1 MILFACECG
10 SPYSVEDNFAGG
22 TLECTACGKGNQ
34 IPADSDPR
42 VALVFRSGESEDG
55 VPMLREEVER
65 LVAAGE
71 FTETELIWDGM
82 TWRPVT
88 DVMGGGVLATATV
101 KPELRLKTKEEGS
114 DEEDE
119 DLPFDDI
126 EPIQK
131 VQLDDE
137 EQKHLPT
144 QKREKRRKAKEKKGG
159 AEATGLRLLLR
170 RASGNDSS
178 LGPRVNIPIQLFWF
192 LIVAFFGFR
201 LGVGPLIS
209 KMRGTPT
216 YVVVYN
222 HGESVCIASLGW
234 RRMKKEIH
242 PGTSVCFEVY
252 VGMRETQT
260 VTLTPKEG
268 GKVIKG
274 RVPMWPGGL
283 TVVNPGK
290 LGTYGLWELDAVR
303 DEKLSGA
310 DMKRLAEQ
318 VGAHKEPSAVVRL
331 VAQGRRIAKKAL
343 ADSRTDAVFTSD
355 KYEFQPSI
363 VNGDAVAVAE
373 FMKNLAETR
382 EKSKK
387 QHDLVTF
394 PARQTVDF
402 SGGSVLFDANDEKRV
417 QMSLHVPKTVFQ
429 AGKNQTIKLKGNP
442 ELAVTG
448 GKGGLR
454 LSIEVKDH
462 SSKFGSRTYKGTWRY
477 EAWQSKGK
485 WDWKWSFA
493 GHDGKAPKGKQTVA
507 FRYDRSRKETGPSFR

>member
-22 TLECTACGKGNQ
+22 TLECTACGKDNR

-88 DVMGGGVLATATV
+88 DVMGGGVSAASAA
-101 KPELRLKTKEEGS
+101 KPKLQLRSKEEGS
-114 DEEDE
+114 EEEDE

-137 EQKHLPT
+137 EQKGLPT
-144 QKREKRRKAKEKKGG
+144 QKREKKRKAKEKKGG
-159 AEATGLRLLLR
+159 GEATGLRLLLR
-170 RASGNDSS
+170 RASGNDPS

-192 LIVAFFGFR
+192 LVVAFFGFR

-209 KMRGTPT
+209 KLRHTPT

-222 HGESVCIASLGW
+222 HGESVCTASLGW

-260 VTLTPKEG
+260 VTLTPTAG
-268 GKVIKG
+268 GKVVKG

-290 LGTYGLWELDAVR
+290 LGTYGLWELGAAR
-303 DEKLSGA
+303 EEKLSA
-310 DMKRLAEQ
+310 VDLKRLAEQ
-318 VGAHKEPSAVVRL
+318 VGAHKEPNAVVRL
-331 VAQGRRIAKKAL
+331 VAEGRRIVKKAL
-343 ADSRTDAVFTSD
+343 VDARDDAVFTSD
-355 KYEFQPSI
+355 KYVFQPSI
-363 VNGDAVAVAE
+363 VNGEAEAVAK
-373 FMKNLAETR
+373 FMKDLEETR

-387 QHDLVTF
+387 QYDLVTF
-394 PARQTVDF
+394 PAQQTVNF
-402 SGGSVLFDANDEKRV
+402 SGGSALLDANDEKRV
-417 QMSLHVPKTVFQ
+417 QMSFSVPKRVFR
-429 AGKNQTIKLKGNP
+429 AGDTQTIKLTGNP
-442 ELAVTG
+442 NLVITG

-454 LSIEVKDH
+454 LWIEVKDY
-462 SSKFGSRTYKGTWRY
+462 SSTFGSRTYKGTWRY
-477 EAWQSKGK
+477 DAWQSKGK

-493 GHDGKAPKGKQTVA
+493 GRDGKARKGKQTVA
-507 FRYDRSRKETGPSFR
+507 FRYDRRREAHGPSFR